1 MSKLVRC
8 YIGSESG
15 FTLVEYGLVAA
26 VIALVV
32 MFGTSAGSS

>member
-1 MSKLVRC
+1 MR
-8 YIGSESG
+8 YFMRSETG

-32 MFGTSAGSS
+32 MFGASAGSS